1 MSERKIK
8 APKVAPPD
16 PEAGRP
22 ILPTRKEVVL
32 PGVVIPL
39 EVGRRPSIAAV
50 EAAMADGGSILLV
63 PQRDPAVDTPAPAD
77 LIEVG
82 VIAEVVQIA
91 RHSPT
96 RYTVIVRSG
105 ERVHLD
111 QVQTAAA
118 GYLTAKTTTIGT
130 VVPPD
135 SDEVTELVDRARM
148 TLGAILADQ
157 SDTSLDKVREG
168 LDEVEDADDLADM
181 AAAHVELER
190 DDQIALLMEPDVV
203 TRLRV
208 VLPALERLH
217 SVLEMKAKI
226 RGQVESEMSKGE
238 REKVLRQRLKSI
250 SSELGETDDEGEL
263 GAYLER
269 IDSAKMPDEA
279 RKAALKQVKKM
290 RQVGASSPEHSI
302 ARTYLEWLLDIPWDT
317 RTVDTLDVSAARAI
331 LDADH
336 AGLDKVKKRILEF
349 IAVRKLAP
357 DKHGPI
363 LCLVGPPGVGKTS
376 LGRSIATA
384 VGRKYVRVS
393 LGGVRDDAEIRG
405 HRRTYIGA
413 LPGRVISGLKKAGSM
428 NPIYVLDEI
437 DKLSNSH
444 RGDPASALLEVLD
457 PEQNSDFIDHYLE
470 VPVDLSQVMFL
481 ATANQL
487 ETIPGP
493 LLDRMEVIQIPGY
506 TEREKL
512 AIGRRHLVPK
522 QMAEHGIER
531 EKLEISDEAILEI
544 IRHYTREAGV
554 RNLERE
560 LGSVCR
566 HAAVKLASEVR
577 PEKTTGAESAPIAIG
592 VNEIAVVLGPPRFY
606 AEVADHTPTVGVS
619 TGLGWMP
626 TGGDLLFIETRMM
639 PGKGEIKLTGHIGEV
654 MDESART
661 ALSWVR
667 SNAERL
673 GIDSKLFADNDLH
686 LHIPSGATK
695 KDGPSAGVAMAVA
708 LVSQVSGRPVRSDV
722 AMTGEISLRGLVLP
736 VGGIKSKVLA
746 AHRAGIHTVILP
758 DKNRQDMVEI
768 PEEVRKELDVRYVNR
783 VDEALAIA
791 LGAAG
796 VSPRPS
802 DETSP
807 VLPPQAPAPGEQRRR
822 AAS

>member
-1 MSERKIK
+1 MSSKTIK
-8 APKVAPPD
+8 PPKVAPPD
-16 PEAGRP
+16 PDAGRP

-39 EVGRRPSIAAV
+39 EVGRRASIAAV
-50 EAAMADGGSILLV
+50 EAAVADSGPLLLV
-63 PQRDPAVDTPAPAD
+63 PQRDPAVDAPGPSD
-77 LIEVG
+77 LIDVG
-82 VIAEVVQIA
+82 VVAEVVQIA
-91 RHSPT
+91 RHSAT

-111 QVQTAAA
+111 EVHTQAA
-118 GYLTAKTTTIGT
+118 GYITAKTTTIGT
-130 VVPPD
+130 VVPPE
-135 SDEVTELVDRARM
+135 SDEVTDLVDRARM
-148 TLGAILADQ
+148 TLGGILADQ
-157 SDTSLDKVREG
+157 SDTTMEKVREG

-181 AAAHVELER
+181 AAAHVELDREE
-190 DDQIALLMEPDVV
+190 QIALLREPDVV
-203 TRLRV
+203 ARLRR
-208 VLPALERLH
+208 VLPSLERLH

-238 REKVLRQRLKSI
+238 REKVLRQRLKTI

-269 IDSAKMPDEA
+269 IDNASMPEEA
-279 RKAALKQVKKM
+279 RKAALKQVRKM
-290 RQVGASSPEHSI
+290 RQVGNSSPEHSI
-302 ARTYLEWLLDIPWDT
+302 ARTYLEWLLDIPWGI

-376 LGRSIATA
+376 LGRSIASA

-444 RGDPASALLEVLD
+444 RGDPAAAMLEVLD
-457 PEQNSDFIDHYLE
+457 PEQNSDFIDHYME
-470 VPVDLSQVMFL
+470 VPVDLSQVMFI
-481 ATANQL
+481 ATANQI

-493 LLDRMEVIQIPGY
+493 LLDRMEIIQIPGY

-531 EKLEISDEAILEI
+531 EKLDISDAAILEV

-560 LGSVCR
+560 LGALCR
-566 HAAVKLASEVR
+566 HAAVKLAG
-577 PEKTTGAESAPIAIG
+577 GAEEAPIAVG

-639 PGKGEIKLTGHIGEV
+639 PGKGELKLTGHIGEV
-654 MDESART
+654 MEESARA

-667 SNAERL
+667 SNAERM
-673 GIDSKLFADNDLH
+673 GIDSKLFAENDLH
-686 LHIPSGATK
+686 LHIPSGATR

-708 LVSQVSGRPVRSDV
+708 LVSQVSGKPVRSDV

-758 DKNRQDMVEI
+758 EKNKQDWVEV
-768 PEEVRKELDVRYVNR
+768 PEEVRRELDVRFVNR
-783 VDEALAIA
+783 VDEALDIA
-791 LGAAG
+791 LGAGPPAA
-796 VSPRPS
+796 RPGGEEAS
-802 DETSP
+802 SS
-807 VLPPQAPAPGEQRRR
+807 VVPPHAAAPGEQRRR
-822 AAS
+822 ATS